1 MRIAAR
7 QLSTLMTTRVRARR
21 GMAARRLD
29 TLEHLRSVLCAVAS
43 PEELLRAATRVAA
56 TAFGDYCIADVI
68 DRRGD
73 ATRIAIAHP
82 DASRVVK
89 LDVAV
94 AVARKES
101 SLNMRVERLLE
112 EGRGEMMARVS
123 SPYRARALGDIALLA
138 GDTVRSY
145 MASVVS
151 AGGAPIAVITL
162 ARVYDGSPYRG
173 DEVAFL
179 DTIAAWT
186 GLAME
191 NASRRERG
199 SRPPTGRFLP
209 FRTVAHSALLRKI

>member
-145 MASVVS
+145 MASVIS
-151 AGGAPIAVITL
+151 TPAPAAVLTL
-162 ARVYDGSPYRG
+162 ARVHDTPAYRG
-173 DEVAFL
+173 DDHAFL
-179 DTIAAWT
+179 ETIAAWT

-191 NASRRERG
+191 NSARRERSSG
-199 SRPPTGRFLP
+199 TSTGRFPRFALP
-209 FRTVAHSALLRKI
+209 PTAPCSAKVE